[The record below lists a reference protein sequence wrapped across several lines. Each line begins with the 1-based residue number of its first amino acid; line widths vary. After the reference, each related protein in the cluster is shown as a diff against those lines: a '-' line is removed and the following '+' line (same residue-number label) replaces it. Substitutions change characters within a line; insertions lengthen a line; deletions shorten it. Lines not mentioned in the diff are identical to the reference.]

1 VTVLDLNGDVV
12 IDVEELAK
20 APESLK
26 QLDKNGDGKL
36 AAEEYSPQRL
46 PGGPG
51 APSMGEGRRP

>member
-1 VTVLDLNGDVV
+1 VTALDLNGDGI

-20 APESLK
+20 APGSLK

-36 AAEEYSPQRL
+36 AAEEYWPHRL
-46 PGGPG
+46 PGGQG